1 MTTSQQLRV
10 RILAADLAIKV
21 CVEDVLHCRDDGVK
35 LVENLCFDI
44 GQALG
49 LDFPEFR
56 VGGDNRAS

>member
-1 MTTSQQLRV
+1 MTTSQHLRV

-21 CVEDVLHCRDDGVK
+21 CVEDVLHCREDGIK
-35 LVENLCFDI
+35 LVESLCFDI

-56 VGGDNRAS
+56 TGGGSDAA